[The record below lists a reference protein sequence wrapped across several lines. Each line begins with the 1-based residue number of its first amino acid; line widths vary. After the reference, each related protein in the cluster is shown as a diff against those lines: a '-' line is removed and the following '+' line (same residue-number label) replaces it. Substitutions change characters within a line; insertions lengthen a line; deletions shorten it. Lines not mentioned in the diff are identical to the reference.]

1 MAAPV
6 RQTVL
11 TLYKSLLRESGKITD
26 YNFRLYA
33 IRRTQDAFKENKAVS
48 DTARVQALLQK
59 GRENL
64 EVLKRQAVLSQL
76 YGSTKTVI
84 ESLKTG

>member
-1 MAAPV
+1 MAAPI

-33 IRRTQDAFKENKAVS
+33 LRRTKDAFKENKDVS
-48 DTARVQALLQK
+48 DPTRIQALIQK
-59 GRENL
+59 GQENL
-64 EVLKRQAVLSQL
+64 EVLKRQALVSQL
-76 YGSTKTVI
+76 YGSTRTVI
-84 ESLKTG
+84 ES